1 MIPGEVILVP
11 LLVLLSKF
19 GWVNTYRALTVPFLV
34 NAFIIF
40 LLKQFFETIPRELE
54 EAAVIDGCGA
64 LRILRYVVVPLS
76 VPALAVS
83 DFFGFIGSWN
93 SYLYPLMITN
103 SASMRTVTVGLSLFQ
118 SESGTNWP
126 LLMSAGTLI
135 AIPAILAFLL
145 IERHLKDTMALSGM
159 R

>member
-1 MIPGEVILVP
+1 M
-11 LLVLLSKF
+11 
-19 GWVNTYRALTVPFLV
+19 WRRAT
-34 NAFIIF
+34 
-40 LLKQFFETIPRELE
+40 
-54 EAAVIDGCGA
+54 
-64 LRILRYVVVPLS
+64 
-76 VPALAVS
+76 
-83 DFFGFIGSWN
+83 
-93 SYLYPLMITN
+93 
-103 SASMRTVTVGLSLFQ
+103 FQ